1 MNGHWYIIIKMGKA
15 VDLSESGMQAR
26 GLHPIQSLDFDQV
39 QVQIQIAPL
48 TPENMLAF
56 HESEDARIRQLL
68 SIRDSEVPRRAIVVL
83 DGSNQLVPP
92 AAVRRIQAEWMTK
105 NSHMLR
111 TVIHSMGVVIPNA
124 VARGAFTAV
133 MWLAGERVPWDM
145 VAHPDLEAAL
155 SWAVKQAHSIGGT
168 VSPDLMLDGALAVE
182 RKRAVLTG
190 QPLPGVRRRAS

>member
-1 MNGHWYIIIKMGKA
+1 
-15 VDLSESGMQAR
+15 MQGR

-48 TPENMLAF
+48 TPENMVAF

-68 SIRDSEVPRRAIVVL
+68 SIRDSEVPRRAVVVL

-92 AAVRRIQAEWMTK
+92 AAVRRLQAEWMTK

-124 VARGAFTAV
+124 IARGAFTAV
-133 MWLAGERVPWDM
+133 MWLAGERVPWDV
-145 VAHPDLEAAL
+145 VAHPDLPTAL
-155 SWAVKQAHSIGGT
+155 TWAINQAHSIGGT
-168 VSPDLMLDGALAVE
+168 VSPDLMLDGSIAVE
-182 RKRAVLTG
+182 RKRAALTG
-190 QPLPGVRRRAS
+190 QATPGMHRRAS